1 MGHFL
6 LLWQYD
12 GDLIYMGTKGVPCAL
27 SLEKLL
33 GLYGPLAVLL
43 FFVHKGITMYV
54 NNLWAGLAI
63 GTFLLLIYLWFIAQ
77 VEKKELVKLP
87 VVGKY
92 FRVRSEVLGERREV

>member
-27 SLEKLL
+27 SLEKTAA
-33 GLYGPLAVLL
+33 YMAIAVLL

-54 NNLWAGLAI
+54 
-63 GTFLLLIYLWFIAQ
+63 
-77 VEKKELVKLP
+77 K
-87 VVGKY
+87 
-92 FRVRSEVLGERREV
+92 